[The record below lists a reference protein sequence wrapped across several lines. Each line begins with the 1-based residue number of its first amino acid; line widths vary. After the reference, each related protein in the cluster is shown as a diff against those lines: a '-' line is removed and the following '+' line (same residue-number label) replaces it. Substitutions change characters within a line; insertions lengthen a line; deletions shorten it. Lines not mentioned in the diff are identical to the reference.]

1 MLTLQLNKLIL
12 VLLLDLRYGDVVG
25 LFLLLELILMV
36 DLLILEL
43 IDMVC
48 EILF

>member
-12 VLLLDLRYGDVVG
+12 VLLLDLRYSDVVG

-48 EILF
+48 GILF